1 MEVIKD
7 LLRLQEVLA
16 RYQKIVVL
24 GGAGTSTESGVPDFR
39 SATGL
44 YNQPHKFSPEKI
56 LSHNFFFN
64 QPEIFYDFYKEHII
78 SKDPRPHIGHQILA
92 KWEQKGIIT
101 KIITQNIDGLHQ
113 LAGSNNVIELHGSV
127 LTNHCVKCHKAFDL
141 DYIKQHTGVI
151 RCDNCNGLVK
161 PDVIL
166 YNEPLDEHKISEA
179 IHAILEADLLMIIG
193 TSLNV
198 YPAAGLIDFASKTL
212 LLNESRTSRDIDCDY
227 VYYGPFGKTLEQLAS
242 VID

>member
-1 MEVIKD
+1 MEVIQH
-7 LLRLQEVLA
+7 LLRLKEVLA
-16 RYQKIVVL
+16 KYQKIVVL
-24 GGAGTSTESGVPDFR
+24 GGAGTSTESGIPDFR

-64 QPEIFYDFYKEHII
+64 QPELFYEFYKEHII
-78 SKDPRPHIGHQILA
+78 SKDPKPHIGHQILA
-92 KWEQKGIIT
+92 RWEREGKIT

-127 LTNHCVKCHKAFDL
+127 LTNHCVKCHKLFEL
-141 DYIKQHTGVI
+141 DYIKQHSGVF

-161 PDVIL
+161 PDVVL
-166 YNEPLDEHKISEA
+166 YNEPLDEAKILEA
-179 IHAILEADLLMIIG
+179 IQAIQEADLLMIIG

-198 YPAAGLIDFASKTL
+198 YPAAGLIDVARNTL

-227 VYYGPFGKTLEQLAS
+227 VFYGPFGTTLEQLEH
-242 VID
+242 ITD